1 MGVLKIRKQLGAQ
14 TKHLTKAEIQTKQ
27 LEEQSV
33 FVGNE
38 QLEYPPEWLI
48 NEVARDEWKRLVKEF
63 NKKSLIS
70 NLDYNN
76 LGAYCNSFAKYTE
89 VVNKIGMNLMIG
101 KNTNPLITLELKYS
115 DEMKR
120 YGSLLGLTA
129 ESRLKIGG
137 IKAGEQNQE
146 VNNSFGDI

>member
-1 MGVLKIRKQLGAQ
+1 MGRKVPLELQKGD
-14 TKHLTKAEIQTKQ
+14 LTDKVKKQ
-27 LEEQSV
+27 KELEEASV

-38 QLEYPPEWLI
+38 QLEKPPEWLI
-48 NEVARDEWKRLVKEF
+48 NDKAIEEWKRLVKEF

-89 VVNKIGMNLMIG
+89 VVNKMGMNLMIG
-101 KNTNPLITLELKYS
+101 KTTNPLITLELKYS

-120 YGSLLGLTA
+120 YGSLLGLTS
-129 ESRLKIGG
+129 ESRLKLGG

-146 VNNSFGDI
+146 VSNSFGDI

>member
-1 MGVLKIRKQLGAQ
+1 MGRRVPLELQQGDLTDKVKKQ
-14 TKHLTKAEIQTKQ
+14 KQ

-38 QLEYPPEWLI
+38 QLEHPPEWLI
-48 NEVARDEWKRLVKEF
+48 NDKAKDEWKRLVTQF

-89 VVNKIGMNLMIG
+89 VVNKIGMDLMIG
-101 KNTNPLITLELKYS
+101 KTTNPLITLELKYS

-120 YGSLLGLTA
+120 YGSLLGLTT

-137 IKAGEQNQE
+137 IKAGEQGQE
-146 VNNSFGDI
+146 VSNAFGDI